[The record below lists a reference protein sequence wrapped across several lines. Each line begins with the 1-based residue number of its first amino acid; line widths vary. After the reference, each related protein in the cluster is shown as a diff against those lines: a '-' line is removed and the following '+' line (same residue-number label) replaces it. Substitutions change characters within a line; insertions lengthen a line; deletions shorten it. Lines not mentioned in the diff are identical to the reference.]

1 VTNKFALLA
10 RKGVQELTPYQPGKP
25 VEELERELGITGSL
39 KLASNENPL
48 GCSDKVREYLASGNY
63 EPAIYPDANGFYLKE
78 KIAERLGVTIPQ
90 VTLGNGSNDVLDILA
105 RVFAGPGDEVVY
117 SQYGFLVYPIV
128 TKAVGAIGIEVPAKQ
143 YGHDLVAMADAI
155 SARTKLVFIANPN
168 NPTGTWI
175 TQSEL
180 QVFLDRVP
188 PSVIVVVDEAYVEY
202 VDVPDYPD
210 ALALSARYPNL
221 VITRT
226 FSKAYG
232 LAGLRIGFSVS
243 HPDIAD
249 LMNRVRQPFNNSCLA
264 LKAAEI
270 ALNDQEFIERSVETN
285 KAGYLQITQCLD
297 RLGVDYVPSQGNFVL
312 IRVGSQSDELYQQ
325 WLEQG
330 VIVRPVANYGLVGF
344 LRVSIAT
351 EEQNQRL
358 IDLLEAWRAD

>member
-188 PSVIVVVDEAYVEY
+188 PSVIVVVD
-202 VDVPDYPD
+202 
-210 ALALSARYPNL
+210 
-221 VITRT
+221 
-226 FSKAYG
+226 
-232 LAGLRIGFSVS
+232 
-243 HPDIAD
+243 
-249 LMNRVRQPFNNSCLA
+249 
-264 LKAAEI
+264 
-270 ALNDQEFIERSVETN
+270 
-285 KAGYLQITQCLD
+285 
-297 RLGVDYVPSQGNFVL
+297 
-312 IRVGSQSDELYQQ
+312 
-325 WLEQG
+325 
-330 VIVRPVANYGLVGF
+330 VA
-344 LRVSIAT
+344 
-351 EEQNQRL
+351 
-358 IDLLEAWRAD
+358 